1 MGDRDRKKDMK
12 EVKEL
17 GTFFALIG
25 VIKTHLQQS
34 QAPETHGKVW
44 SKEELISLE
53 EYWFREHLNKMDVQ
67 KSTGP
72 DGRHA
77 QVLVEFDDVN
87 ANPDNL

>member
-34 QAPETHGKVW
+34 QAPKLMGRSGAK
-44 SKEELISLE
+44 
-53 EYWFREHLNKMDVQ
+53 
-67 KSTGP
+67 KS
-72 DGRHA
+72 
-77 QVLVEFDDVN
+77 
-87 ANPDNL
+87 